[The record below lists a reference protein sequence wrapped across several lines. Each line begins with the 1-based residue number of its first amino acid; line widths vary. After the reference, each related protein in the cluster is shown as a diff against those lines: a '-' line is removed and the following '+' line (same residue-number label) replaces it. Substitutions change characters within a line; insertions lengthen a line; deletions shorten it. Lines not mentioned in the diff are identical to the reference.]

1 MAMLAGPYLFV
12 VVHADAVAVAA
23 GPAARLPVAGDA
35 APVAGILAEVP
46 GAVPAVPGAAGAAV
60 PGSDGLGAPGV
71 PAGAAP
77 VAGAGAAGAWAG
89 PVDGPAAPPAGAGAS
104 AGVPDG
110 ALLSEGDGD
119 GDGVSGSGDGE
130 GVTGSV
136 VGDGDG
142 VGCVRCPGGV
152 CLPEPG
158 ADGRVGSPLG
168 PRTTEAQISSEGT
181 PASTDVVVAASAP
194 SVVSGAGTRDT
205 ALDAG
210 TPAERTS
217 TAPSAAA
224 AVPRRRPPWKP
235 VSVRVSSDF

>member
-1 MAMLAGPYLFV
+1 MLAGPNLFV
-12 VVHADAVAVAA
+12 VVHAEAGAAAA
-23 GPAARLPVAGDA
+23 GPAAGRPDTRDAPPAAGA
-35 APVAGILAEVP
+35 SA
-46 GAVPAVPGAAGAAV
+46 AVPGRITPLRGTAGAAV
-60 PGSDGLGAPGV
+60 PGRTAGGAAGV
-71 PAGAAP
+71 PAEAP
-77 VAGAGAAGAWAG
+77 PAAGAGVPGTWAA
-89 PVDGPAAPPAGAGAS
+89 PVDGPAAPPAGDG

-110 ALLSEGDGD
+110 GTLLSEGDGD

-130 GVTGSV
+130 GEVHAGSV

-142 VGCVRCPGGV
+142 VGWVRCPGGA
-152 CLPEPG
+152 CLPAPG
-158 ADGRVGSPLG
+158 AGGPEGCGLG
-168 PRTTEAQISSEGT
+168 PRTTEAQTSSEGT
-181 PASTDVVVAASAP
+181 PASMDAVAAESAL